1 MTTSIYLYLCLM
13 GLLES
18 IIGKKTGDTRVIP
31 VTLKITVITAL
42 FLLVSNL
49 TTNYIN
55 LIFNQNE
62 LIDLS
67 RSLLAKDLR
76 DIQNFATNQHEIFK
90 FNNDLKASYNAIETK
105 AVREFENKKSIL
117 IGFDKKGK
125 ISIHASAMDRK
136 KEFSDKKTLD
146 VINQNFSQK
155 IQQGF
160 LYFEYNNS
168 EYFGIYKYNDKWDM
182 YLLRGEEVN
191 QFLKRS
197 NQIFREI
204 SVIIVFL
211 SVIFT
216 IVGVFFIRYILRY
229 IPIITRSIMLMVN
242 SQKLEIIDLKKAPN
256 DEITYMGMAFNSL
269 SSTIDNL
276 VNIFRKFV
284 NHDVAEKAYAEGEI
298 RLEGTQRDL
307 TILFSDI
314 KRFTF
319 ITETLGADI
328 IKLLNMHY
336 ERAIREI
343 DKEQGVIGSIIGD
356 ALLAVFGVLENS
368 HDNKSYQ
375 AVRTAFSLQEVA
387 ESLRIQMDKKKEE
400 IVRSKRK
407 MTAEESRV
415 YEAVLLE
422 IGVGIDG
429 GNVFYGNIGS
439 SIRMTNTVIGDNVN
453 SSSRLEG
460 LTRIYKVPVIVSEY
474 VKDDIEKHVMDHGIE
489 FVFLD
494 LVQVKGKTEGKKVY
508 WPVRKN
514 LIDRSMEDS
523 IGFFERGLDLYMN
536 GKWSTAYT
544 NFQKCKM
551 PLAEVFLERTS
562 SKKAPSNWDGI
573 WKMTT
578 K

>member
-1 MTTSIYLYLCLM
+1 M

>member
-1 MTTSIYLYLCLM
+1 M

-136 KEFSDKKTLD
+136 KDFSDKKTLD

-182 YLLRGEEVN
+182 YLLRGEELN

>member
-1 MTTSIYLYLCLM
+1 M

-76 DIQNFATNQHEIFK
+76 DIQNFATNQHEIYK
-90 FNNDLKASYNAIETK
+90 FNNDLKGSYNAIETK
-105 AVREFENKKSIL
+105 AIREFDNKKSIL

-125 ISIHASAMDRK
+125 IFIHASAMDRK
-136 KEFSDKKTLD
+136 KQFSDIKTLD
-146 VINQNFSQK
+146 VINQNFSQNV
-155 IQQGF
+155 QQGF

-182 YLLRGEEVN
+182 YLLRGEELN

-204 SVIIVFL
+204 SVIIVVL

-216 IVGVFFIRYILRY
+216 VVGIFFIRYILRY

-319 ITETLGADI
+319 ITETLGPDI

-368 HDNKSYQ
+368 FDNKSYQ

-387 ESLRIQMDKKKEE
+387 ESLRVQMDKKKEE
-400 IVRSKRK
+400 IVRSRRK

-474 VKDDIEKHVMDHGIE
+474 VKDDIEKHVMDHGIK

-544 NFQKCKM
+544 NFQKCKL